1 MPTKHDGET
10 FKSGAGN
17 VPERD
22 EETEDFIRK
31 TILVQWGN
39 FSTKYILDAMR
50 EVAAFSARR
59 AREKALNDWAGTH
72 KQMELLE
79 FLMTQAAR
87 VMQATN
93 AETLKIGSDMIGI
106 GKRFD
111 MKATLKELKS
121 TT

>member
-59 AREKALNDWAGTH
+59 AREKA
-72 KQMELLE
+72 MESLQEGLSGFVDCPE
-79 FLMTQAAR
+79 NEGMIRGYKAAISR
-87 VMQATN
+87 LRN
-93 AETLKIGSDMIGI
+93 S
-106 GKRFD
+106 
-111 MKATLKELKS
+111 
-121 TT
+121 